1 MTDQSIKFL
10 SELRVL
16 GARIPDD
23 QITLNNQKTID
34 FRYAMIAL
42 ALMAL
47 LGAALIFLFPGAPEQ
62 DTDYHFLEAR
72 SVWGNPTFLVDVWAR
87 PLYTSFYALPAL
99 LGFTVARFFAVAIGV
114 AIAWQTW
121 CLARDLR
128 LQSAWLVIPLLLGQ
142 PVFFELYPDL
152 LTEPLF
158 ALVFAVG
165 LRWHLRGWIRRGML
179 AASFLPLA
187 RPEGVFLC
195 LLWGLWV
202 VTANEKPAFSLKA
215 TANGRMVRAFSS
227 TMMLATGVFLWWL
240 AATCITHDP
249 LFILHNW
256 PATWHQGVYGRG
268 TLFSYGERSG
278 EFVGLSLVL
287 PFLIGLCSK
296 VRAGSWIP
304 ITSSFLLLFLLH
316 TLFRAYGLFGEAG
329 YPRYMVSVAPAIALL
344 TLAGWNTIAKRTE
357 KWPGGAS
364 RLLGASILVV
374 SLLAN
379 FLYLDSFLSA
389 RDPIAIRE
397 MSDWLDAHPVAFK
410 RLVWSNAR
418 MCIVSG
424 LTLEQS
430 PSLSTSSHE
439 ATLALLR
446 TRPSGTLVFWD
457 DHFGPDWFG
466 LTAAEIESIGY
477 KLIRARRY
485 SLPGLV
491 VREGGNREVEL
502 SLLLKL

>member
-1 MTDQSIKFL
+1 MQRLT
-10 SELRVL
+10 
-16 GARIPDD
+16 
-23 QITLNNQKTID
+23 NQETPYVTSVREYRKSND

-42 ALMAL
+42 AFMAL
-47 LGAALIFLFPGAPEQ
+47 LGVVLIYLFPGCPEQ

-99 LGFTVARFFAVAIGV
+99 LGFTAARFFAVGIGL

-121 CLARDLR
+121 CLAGDLR
-128 LQSAWLVIPLLLGQ
+128 LQRAWLVIPLLLGQ

-158 ALVFAVG
+158 ALAFVVA
-165 LRWHLRGWIRRGML
+165 LRWHLRGWTWRGML

-202 VTANEKPAFSLKA
+202 AIGDEKCVLSPKA
-215 TANGRMVRAFSS
+215 SFDWRIIRGFPS
-227 TMMLATGVFLWWL
+227 TLVLAGGVFLWWM
-240 AATCITHDP
+240 AATCITRDP

-256 PATWHQGVYGRG
+256 PVTWHQGVYGRG
-268 TLFSYGERSG
+268 SLFSYGQRAMEFIG
-278 EFVGLSLVL
+278 LPLAVPFFVGLW
-287 PFLIGLCSK
+287 SK
-296 VRAGSWIP
+296 LRVGASWIP
-304 ITSSFLLLFLLH
+304 ITSSFLLLFFLH

-344 TLAGWNTIAKRTE
+344 TLAGWNAIGAGME
-357 KWPGGAS
+357 KWPRFAS
-364 RLLGASILVV
+364 WLLGATILVV
-374 SLLAN
+374 CLLAN
-379 FLYLDSFLSA
+379 FLYLDSFLPA

-397 MSDWLDAHPVAFK
+397 MSDWFDAHPQPFK

-424 LTLEQS
+424 LTLGQS

-446 TRPSGTLVFWD
+446 GMPSGTLAFWD
-457 DHFGPDWFG
+457 DHFGPEWFG
-466 LTAAEIESIGY
+466 LTAAELENIGY
-477 KLIRARRY
+477 KLIRTRRY
-485 SLPGLV
+485 WLPGVV
-491 VREGGNREVEL
+491 VRGGGDREVEL
-502 SLLLKL
+502 SLLLKP

>member
-1 MTDQSIKFL
+1 MMN
-10 SELRVL
+10 R
-16 GARIPDD
+16 
-23 QITLNNQKTID
+23 KTND
-34 FRYAMIAL
+34 FRCAMIAL

-47 LGAALIFLFPGAPEQ
+47 LGVVLIFLFPGCPEQ

-72 SVWGNPTFLVDVWAR
+72 SVWDNPSFLVDVWAR
-87 PLYTSFYALPAL
+87 PLYTSFFALPAL
-99 LGFTVARFFAVAIGV
+99 LGFTAARFFAVGV
-114 AIAWQTW
+114 GLAIAWQTW
-121 CLARDLR
+121 CLACDLR
-128 LQSAWLVIPLLLGQ
+128 LERAWLVIPLLLGQ

-158 ALVFAVG
+158 ALVFVIA
-165 LRWHLRGWIRRGML
+165 LRCHLRGWTRRGMF

-195 LLWGLWV
+195 LLWGVWV
-202 VTANEKPAFSLKA
+202 VTGNEKPAASVKA
-215 TANGRMVRAFSS
+215 SVDWQIVRAFPS
-227 TMMLATGVFLWWL
+227 TLILASGVSLWWM
-240 AATCITHDP
+240 AAMCITRDP

-268 TLFSYGERSG
+268 TLFSYSQRAA
-278 EFVGLSLVL
+278 EFTGLSLAV
-287 PFLIGLCSK
+287 PFLIGLWSK
-296 VRAGSWIP
+296 LRVGSWTP
-304 ITSSFLLLFLLH
+304 IVSSFLLLFFLH

-344 TLAGWNTIAKRTE
+344 TLAGWNTIGTRIA
-357 KWPGGAS
+357 KWPWFTPE
-364 RLLGASILVV
+364 LLGATILIV
-374 SLLAN
+374 SLVSS

-397 MSDWLDAHPVAFK
+397 MSDWLDDHPQPFK

-418 MCIVSG
+418 MCIAFG

-430 PSLSTSSHE
+430 PSLSTSTRG
-439 ATLALLR
+439 ATLAVLQDM
-446 TRPSGTLVFWD
+446 PSGTLVFWD

-477 KLIRARRY
+477 RLIRARRY
-485 SLPGLV
+485 SLPGVV
-491 VREGGNREVEL
+491 VRKGLSDREVEL
-502 SLLLKL
+502 SMLLKP

>member
-1 MTDQSIKFL
+1 
-10 SELRVL
+10 
-16 GARIPDD
+16 
-23 QITLNNQKTID
+23 
-34 FRYAMIAL
+34 
-42 ALMAL
+42 
-47 LGAALIFLFPGAPEQ
+47 
-62 DTDYHFLEAR
+62 
-72 SVWGNPTFLVDVWAR
+72 
-87 PLYTSFYALPAL
+87 
-99 LGFTVARFFAVAIGV
+99 
-114 AIAWQTW
+114 
-121 CLARDLR
+121 
-128 LQSAWLVIPLLLGQ
+128 VIPLLLGQ

-158 ALVFAVG
+158 ALVFAVA
-165 LRWHLRGWIRRGML
+165 LRWHLRGWTRRGML

-195 LLWGLWV
+195 LLWGLWT
-202 VTANEKPAFSLKA
+202 VTGNESPVLSLKA
-215 TANGRMVRAFSS
+215 VDWRIVRAFPS
-227 TMMLATGVFLWWL
+227 TLMLASGVCLWWMV
-240 AATCITHDP
+240 ATCITRDP

-256 PATWHQGVYGRG
+256 PATWHQDVYGRG
-268 TLFSYGERSG
+268 TLFSYGQRAV
-278 EFVGLSLVL
+278 EFIGLLPAA
-287 PFLIGLCSK
+287 PFLIGLWSK
-296 VRAGSWIP
+296 LRVRRWIP

-344 TLAGWNTIAKRTE
+344 TLAGWNTIATRIE
-357 KWPGGAS
+357 DWPRFAS
-364 RLLGASILVV
+364 RLLGATILVV
-374 SLLAN
+374 ALLSN
-379 FLYLDSFLSA
+379 FFYLDSFLSA

-397 MSDWLDAHPVAFK
+397 MSDWLKAHPQSYK

-446 TRPSGTLVFWD
+446 DMPTGTLAFWD

-466 LTAAEIESIGY
+466 LTAADIESIGY
-477 KLIRARRY
+477 KLVRTRRY

-491 VREGGNREVEL
+491 VRGGDREVEL
-502 SLLLKL
+502 SLLLKQ

>member
-1 MTDQSIKFL
+1 
-10 SELRVL
+10 
-16 GARIPDD
+16 
-23 QITLNNQKTID
+23 
-34 FRYAMIAL
+34 MIAL
-42 ALMAL
+42 AFMAL
-47 LGAALIFLFPGAPEQ
+47 LGVVLIFLFPGCPEQ
-62 DTDYHFLEAR
+62 DTEYHFLEAR

-99 LGFTVARFFAVAIGV
+99 LGFTAARFFAVGIGV

-121 CLARDLR
+121 CLADDLR
-128 LQSAWLVIPLLLGQ
+128 LQRAWLVIPFLLGQ

-158 ALVFAVG
+158 ALVFAVA
-165 LRWHLRGWIRRGML
+165 LRWHLRGWTRRGMF

-195 LLWGLWV
+195 VLWGLWV
-202 VTANEKPAFSLKA
+202 VTGNEKPVVSLKA
-215 TANGRMVRAFSS
+215 SVGWRMVHALPS
-227 TMMLATGVFLWWL
+227 TLMLAGGVFLWWM
-240 AATCITHDP
+240 AATCITRDP

-268 TLFSYGERSG
+268 TLFSYGQRAG
-278 EFVGLSLVL
+278 EFVGLALAV
-287 PFLIGLCSK
+287 PFLIGLWRK
-296 VRAGSWIP
+296 LTVRSWIP

-344 TLAGWNTIAKRTE
+344 TLVGWNSIAARIG
-357 KWPGGAS
+357 KWPRFAS
-364 RLLGASILVV
+364 RLLAATILVV
-374 SLLAN
+374 ALLSN

-397 MSDWLDAHPVAFK
+397 MSDWLDTHPQSFK

-430 PSLSTSSHE
+430 PSLSASSHE

-446 TRPSGTLVFWD
+446 GMPSGTLVFWD

-477 KLIRARRY
+477 KLIRTHRY
-485 SLPGLV
+485 SLPAV
-491 VREGGNREVEL
+491 VIREGHREIEL
-502 SLLLKL
+502 SLLLKP